1 MIARIQ
7 LVFASILAVFA
18 TSAMAQQAAVP
29 SAETIVESESFQ
41 RARDS
46 LDSNYDL
53 FVKQLIALTEIPAPP
68 FKETARAEVY
78 ADHFRKLGLKDVTI
92 DAEGNVLGLRPGSD
106 PDAGYIVLSAHLDTV
121 FPEGTPVKVRREGTK
136 LFAPGVGDDTRG
148 LATLLAYVRALD
160 AAEIVTRRSILF
172 VGTVG
177 EEGRGDLRGARYL
190 FTEGAYK
197 DRIAGFFSLDGNNA
211 ARVTHQAVGS
221 KRYRISFKGP
231 GGHSYGA
238 FGIVN
243 PMAAMAAAITELYKI
258 TPPTKPKTTYSA
270 SVTGGGTAVNAI
282 PNEVFV
288 DVDMRSEGQDELA
301 SLDRRFLQIVKDA
314 VASENDARA
323 TDSGEI
329 TFEAEVIGQRPA
341 GATPTNAPIV
351 RATVGAIEAMGLEPD
366 YYASSTDSNIPMSI
380 GVPAVTIG
388 YGGEGGRSHSLD
400 EFVDVEKTRGV
411 RDMSVGLIALLG
423 AAEIELQ

>member
-1 MIARIQ
+1 MIARMK
-7 LVFASILAVFA
+7 LVFGTVLAMLA
-18 TSAMAQQAAVP
+18 LPALAQQAPP
-29 SAETIVESESFQ
+29 SSAAAIARSEAFHQ
-41 RARDS
+41 ARAS
-46 LDSNYDL
+46 LDRDYDL
-53 FVKQLIALTEIPAPP
+53 FVEQLVALTEIPAPP
-68 FKETARAEVY
+68 FKESVRAEVY
-78 ADHFRKLGLKDVTI
+78 ADHFRKLGLKDVAI
-92 DAEGNVLGLRPGSD
+92 DPEGNVIGLRPGTD
-106 PDAGYIVLSAHLDTV
+106 RNAGYIVLSAHLDTV

-160 AAEIVTRRSILF
+160 AAQIRTKHPILF

-190 FTEGAYK
+190 LTEGVYK
-197 DRIAGFFSLDGNNA
+197 DRIASFFSLDGNNA

-221 KRYRISFKGP
+221 KRYRITFKGP

-243 PMAAMAAAITELYKI
+243 PMTAMAAAITEFYAI
-258 TPPTKPKTTYSA
+258 TPPSEPKTTYSA

-282 PNEVFV
+282 PAEVFL
-288 DVDMRSEGQDELA
+288 DVDMRSEGKGELA
-301 SLDRRFLQIVKDA
+301 SLDHQFLQIVNDA
-314 VASENDARA
+314 VAAENNARA
-323 TDSGEI
+323 TDDGAI
-329 TFEAEVIGQRPA
+329 TFEAEVIGERPA
-341 GATPTNAPIV
+341 GATPADAPIV

-366 YYASSTDSNIPMSI
+366 IYASSTDSNIPMSI

-400 EFVDVEKTRGV
+400 EWVDVEKTRGV
-411 RDMSVGLIALLG
+411 RDMSVGLLALLG
-423 AAEIELQ
+423 TAGIELK